1 MVPSLL
7 FFRLNGQMWLMIKLS
22 AELFTSTGRELDTTI
37 KFNASG
43 GEEYFDF
50 IGHFTVMEM

>member
-1 MVPSLL
+1 
-7 FFRLNGQMWLMIKLS
+7 MIKLS